1 MQDPSFLLRVRQIC
15 VKRLASTLTLAE
27 RQTDRHCKQT
37 RAATSLGQRPGV
49 LEVLQHLLRVRV
61 YYDNQRISI
70 VAFRISN

>member
-1 MQDPSFLLRVRQIC
+1 MQDPSFLLRVREIC

-49 LEVLQHLLRVRV
+49 LEVLHLVRVRG
-61 YYDNQRISI
+61 YCDNQRIISI
-70 VAFRISN
+70 VAFRITN